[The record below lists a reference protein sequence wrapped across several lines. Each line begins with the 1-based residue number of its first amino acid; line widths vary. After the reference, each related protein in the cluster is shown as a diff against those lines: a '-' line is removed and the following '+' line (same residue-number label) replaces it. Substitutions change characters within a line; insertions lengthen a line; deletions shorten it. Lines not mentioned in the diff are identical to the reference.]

1 MSDEIRRVPAPRT
14 PIGKFL
20 HHQGRALEES
30 GKAVLA
36 LLPNG
41 FRNHAN
47 QAIHESG
54 QAWGALANGVIDAVQ
69 DGLDKLRITERAND
83 PDEKVRVEV
92 E

>member
-1 MSDEIRRVPAPRT
+1 MTEETKQSTPRT

-20 HHQGRALEES
+20 HHQGRAIEES

-41 FRNHAN
+41 FRRHAN
-47 QAIHESG
+47 NALEETSH
-54 QAWGALANGVIDAVQ
+54 AWGALANGVIDTVQ
-69 DGLDKLRITERAND
+69 DGLDKLRTAPKD
-83 PDEKVRVEV
+83 TPDEKVKVEV